1 MQQIIVLNALILI
14 IYLNWEQKILNAV
27 NVYRQDNELIQQILY
42 ANNVLKIVKNAVD
55 GIHALLV
62 LQS

>member
-14 IYLNWEQKILNAV
+14 IYLNWEQKIWNAV
-27 NVYRQDNELIQQILY
+27 NVYRQDNGLIQQILY